1 MKTSAGGM
9 LRSLAETDA
18 CGCLWLEF
26 PDLAGKERLWRRCVK
41 RFYERAE
48 LFVAQEH
55 LERIVSAGIRE
66 RLAGDHVLAGLVGQ
80 LQIPFC
86 LRQVTLFR
94 GDTGAVVIKQGKR
107 RVFRAAGG

>member
-26 PDLAGKERLWRRCVK
+26 PDLAGKERLWRRRVK
-41 RFYERAE
+41 RFYERAK
-48 LFVAQEH
+48 LFVAQED

-66 RLAGDHVLAGLVGQ
+66 RLAGNHVLAGTVGQ
-80 LQIPFC
+80 LQISFGLHHC
-86 LRQVTLFR
+86 GLVR
-94 GDTGAVVIKQGKR
+94 GDTGEGVIKQWIR
-107 RVFRAAGG
+107 PVFRAAGS